1 MTSFATALADDIDE
15 FNSTGLLA
23 ENLWNASSIPILAT
37 DLVALF
43 VHMGNVA
50 SAIAVSST
58 TRIPDPWITVAH
70 SGTTMNGQMRRQLLI
85 SDLGWSAE
93 EAAEIRLRLLPFEDD
108 WDAPEMD
115 VYNAL

>member
-1 MTSFATALADDIDE
+1 MTSFATALADDIDV
-15 FNSTGLLA
+15 FNPTGLLA
-23 ENLWNASSIPILAT
+23 ENPWRASSIPVLPT
-37 DLVALF
+37 DIVALF
-43 VHMGNVA
+43 MHMGNGA
-50 SAIAVSST
+50 RAITVSST
-58 TRIPDPWITVAH
+58 TRIPDPWITVEH

-115 VYNAL
+115 VYNTL